1 MTESHRR
8 GLFYRYVPHQWPN
21 LKDGFLEALKVE
33 SDGSVQWI
41 EITNHLDATIPNR
54 EKVNEGKLMAGGMG
68 CWYEKD
74 SVYFSTRLDNRV
86 HSINLS
92 SNRYEV
98 IWDGEN
104 GRQPLT
110 GIDDL
115 TVDPLT
121 GDVFVAETNGNM
133 ELVVITPEGSVE
145 PFCRV
150 SGSQHDFS
158 ALTGPCFDPF
168 RKRLYISSQR
178 AEGNRL
184 VRDVI
189 PAINWGVGSYG
200 SRTGVTYEISGPFRT
215 VKISDTSSTIPID
228 IPTTPIDAPTTTLL
242 QDVSVDIPNETIP
255 QSVPEKKATTTS
267 TLKLSAEKVKEK
279 NIKDGKD
286 VEGSNSLLVISSFI
300 GVAIFL
306 GAGAAAIKYRSN
318 SLMKSDKTP

>member
-1 MTESHRR
+1 
-8 GLFYRYVPHQWPN
+8 
-21 LKDGFLEALKVE
+21 
-33 SDGSVQWI
+33 
-41 EITNHLDATIPNR
+41 
-54 EKVNEGKLMAGGMG
+54 
-68 CWYEKD
+68 
-74 SVYFSTRLDNRV
+74 
-86 HSINLS
+86 
-92 SNRYEV
+92 
-98 IWDGEN
+98 
-104 GRQPLT
+104 
-110 GIDDL
+110 
-115 TVDPLT
+115 
-121 GDVFVAETNGNM
+121 M

-200 SRTGVTYEISGPFRT
+200 SRTGITYEISGPFRT

-228 IPTTPIDAPTTTLL
+228 APTTTLQ
-242 QDVSVDIPNETIP
+242 QDVSVDMTNEATP
-255 QSVPEKKATTTS
+255 QSVPERIATTTS
-267 TLKLSAEKVKEK
+267 TLKLSAEKVEEK
-279 NIKDGKD
+279 NIKDRTD
-286 VEGSNSLLVISSFI
+286 VEDSNSLLVISSFI
-300 GVAIFL
+300 GVATFL